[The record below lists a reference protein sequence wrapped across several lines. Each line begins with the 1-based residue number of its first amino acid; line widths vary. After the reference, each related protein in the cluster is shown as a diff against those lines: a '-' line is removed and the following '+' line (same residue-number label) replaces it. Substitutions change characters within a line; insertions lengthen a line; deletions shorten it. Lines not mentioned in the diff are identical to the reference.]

1 MSLRLKG
8 QEIILQAVSAG
19 QVVTEVSAIA
29 SFNDSVMLELK
40 EDQFLGEPVNRF
52 DQVLN
57 GFSGDFEFQLE
68 EATWT
73 DFVNLIVAK
82 AKREQPDLLFN
93 MVRTDFY
100 PNGQTAVIVYQDVSW
115 GAIPTTIASKN
126 DFVKV
131 KMEFRCS
138 KRSVSVNSLP

>member
-1 MSLRLKG
+1 MALRLKG
-8 QEIILQAVSAG
+8 QEVIIQAVSAG
-19 QVVTEVSAIA
+19 SVVTEITAVA
-29 SFNDSVMLELK
+29 SFNDSVMLEIT

-57 GFSGDFEFQLE
+57 GFSGDFEFQVE

-73 DFVNLIVAK
+73 EFTDLIVAK

-100 PNGQTAVIVYQDVSW
+100 PNGQTAVFVYQDVSW
-115 GAIPTTIASKN
+115 GAIPTTISSKN

-131 KMEFRCS
+131 KMEFKCS